1 MAEGGKSAKDV
12 FKKTLP
18 KLINILGKDPPFS
31 VVTASLNA
39 EDLITDQEL
48 GAIKTKQGVERGSE
62 VAYTLR
68 DKIKDSDDPNACLL
82 AICEIF
88 ESELVDNATLKKHGE
103 SMRTSISN
111 GTAATPVQ
119 VPAVTPSAPPHPS
132 AAALP
137 PPRTN
142 PNELGI
148 NDLVTV
154 RTVLTEAMFGP
165 VHWTDLGLSLGLFMP
180 TLNVISRTNGDANDY
195 LNLALQ
201 YWLQKKDNVTG
212 TTWHNLI
219 RAVRSTGDN
228 AAADRIRGILRS
240 RNINC

>member
-1 MAEGGKSAKDV
+1 HCTVGKSAKDV

-88 ESELVDNATLKKHGE
+88 ESEDVDNATLKKHGAN
-103 SMRTSISN
+103 MRTNIS
-111 GTAATPVQ
+111 
-119 VPAVTPSAPPHPS
+119 
-132 AAALP
+132 
-137 PPRTN
+137 
-142 PNELGI
+142 
-148 NDLVTV
+148 
-154 RTVLTEAMFGP
+154 
-165 VHWTDLGLSLGLFMP
+165 
-180 TLNVISRTNGDANDY
+180 
-195 LNLALQ
+195 
-201 YWLQKKDNVTG
+201 
-212 TTWHNLI
+212 
-219 RAVRSTGDN
+219 
-228 AAADRIRGILRS
+228 
-240 RNINC
+240 